1 MNSSSPNPQPATR
14 RYSGRVVLGC
24 DSPGPDFMTIQEI
37 EGKRS
42 GPVWD
47 ETTEVEYMDR
57 CRQKAENMARD
68 IIAKAMAKAQ
78 ADARAVRDQA
88 RAEVDQAV
96 AEARAKAEA
105 EAQQQLDAEVSA
117 HVQSMG
123 RLVAGLQDLGTEV
136 WEARRSD
143 FAALVKIF
151 VRKTLNVE
159 MDARRA
165 EILEG
170 LLNEACQRME
180 GARDFTLKVA
190 PQDFELAGALLEQLK
205 AARPDLGRWRLAS
218 EQSLAESGG
227 VVLETPQMLADNSLA
242 SRLALIAPYLDQLS
256 LSEDPAQAV
265 RGEEPQEGDA
275 GGDRT

>member
-1 MNSSSPNPQPATR
+1 MNSSSPTLPPATR

-37 EGKRS
+37 EGKRN

-47 ETTEVEYMDR
+47 ETTEAEYMER
-57 CRQKAENMARD
+57 CRQRAEALARD
-68 IIAKAMAKAQ
+68 IIIKAMAKAQ
-78 ADARAVRDQA
+78 ADANAVRDHA

-105 EAQQQLDAEVSA
+105 EAQQQLDTEISA

-123 RLVAGLQDLGTEV
+123 RLVAGLQGLGAEV

-143 FAALVKIF
+143 FAALVRIF

-159 MDARRA
+159 MDAHRA

-170 LLNEACQRME
+170 LLDEACQSME

-205 AARPDLGRWRLAS
+205 TTRPDLGRWRLAAD
-218 EQSLAESGG
+218 QSLAESGG
-227 VVLETPQMLADNSLA
+227 VVLETPQMLTDNSLA
-242 SRLALIAPYLDQLS
+242 SRMALIAPYLDQLS
-256 LSEDPAQAV
+256 LPEDPAQAV
-265 RGEEPQEGDA
+265 KSDDAQEGDA
-275 GGDRT
+275 SGDRA